1 MPRRLPLAPPPYA
14 LDRET
19 LEREVLVDVFR
30 ASGAGGQH
38 VIRTESALR
47 LTHPPS
53 GVVVIAQDTP
63 SQHRNRET
71 AFERLVERLKRLNH
85 VPRKRVP
92 TRPTK
97 ASRKRRLEEKKQAGQ
112 KKRARGR
119 VRGDE

>member
-1 MPRRLPLAPPPYA
+1 MPRRLPLSPPPYA

-19 LEREVLVDVFR
+19 LEREVVVDVFR

-38 VIRTESALR
+38 VNRTESALR

>member
-1 MPRRLPLAPPPYA
+1 
-14 LDRET
+14 
-19 LEREVLVDVFR
+19 
-30 ASGAGGQH
+30 
-38 VIRTESALR
+38 
-47 LTHPPS
+47 
-53 GVVVIAQDTP
+53 VIAQDTR

-85 VPRKRVP
+85 VPRKRVA
-92 TRPTK
+92 TRPTH